1 MNRSKG
7 LRVLVGLAAL
17 AVVLTAG
24 FSVLRPWVPT
34 WGSTAAERARS
45 LPGDAIAEPPLV
57 DWTHGITVRAAPEA
71 VWPWIAQL
79 GDVRGGFYS
88 YTFIENF
95 IAREQMYRNADR
107 IIPELQIPA
116 PGTGMIMDFL
126 QMREIVPA
134 RHLLAALELPEMRM
148 SWVWALYP
156 REPGHTRLVVRM
168 RGHPDLK
175 ATALLMGVATFFV
188 NYGGFVMERKMMQGI
203 KDRAEGRSEPPWVQG
218 VEIALWLL
226 VFGLG
231 AVAAVACVGRG
242 AWWRGLATGL
252 AAAALLFFL
261 SFGQPPLWIR
271 GLLLLL
277 LAAGVAWAYRSE
289 PLGRRR

>member
-45 LPGDAIAEPPLV
+45 MPGDAIAEPPLV

-107 IIPELQIPA
+107 IIPELQNPA

-175 ATALLMGVATFFV
+175 APALLMGVATFFV

-218 VEIALWLL
+218 AEIALWLL

-231 AVAAVACVGRG
+231 VAAAVACVGRR

-252 AAAALLFFL
+252 AAAVLLFFL

-277 LAAGVAWAYRSE
+277 LAVGVAWALRSE
-289 PLGRRR
+289 PLRRKG

>member
-34 WGSTAAERARS
+34 WGSTAAERARCM
-45 LPGDAIAEPPLV
+45 PGDAIAEPPLV

-107 IIPELQIPA
+107 IIPELQNPA

-175 ATALLMGVATFFV
+175 APALLMGVAAFFV

-218 VEIALWLL
+218 AEIALWLL

-231 AVAAVACVGRG
+231 VAAAVACVGRR

-252 AAAALLFFL
+252 AAAVLLFFL

-277 LAAGVAWAYRSE
+277 LAAGVAWALRSE
-289 PLGRRR
+289 PLRRKG